1 MFEMTEAGK
10 IGHSNQAEV
19 GCVVSVATVT
29 AASVLGVHVKCHH
42 SDGDPSDDVIRHFV
56 VIVAETNVLD
66 PIANAALAFTTFLL
80 FLLLLLLNWRRCRA
94 GFFLVFLLHFIDD
107 V

>member
-1 MFEMTEAGK
+1 MTEAGM

-29 AASVLGVHVKCHH
+29 AASVLGVHVKGHN

-56 VIVAETNVLD
+56 VIVAETNVFD
-66 PIANAALAFTTFLL
+66 PIANAALAFSTFLFL
-80 FLLLLLLNWRRCRA
+80 FLLLLLNWRRCRA
-94 GFFLVFLLHFIDD
+94 GFFLIFLLHFVGD